1 MLIEYSPAMLIGC
14 ASARVGPHRLEIDLP
29 PELGN
34 RPPPTQN
41 GDAVSPQ
48 PCATKDAFLLRV
60 NHGSR
65 RASGLGGPP
74 FEASRIFLYSGCVNA
89 KGNMNRDD
97 GPVGERDTGR
107 GKLAE
112 RLT

>member
-1 MLIEYSPAMLIGC
+1 
-14 ASARVGPHRLEIDLP
+14 
-29 PELGN
+29 
-34 RPPPTQN
+34 
-41 GDAVSPQ
+41 
-48 PCATKDAFLLRV
+48 
-60 NHGSR
+60 
-65 RASGLGGPP
+65 LGGPR